1 MSCAARQRREL
12 PAPDGHRVSPFA
24 QAVVGTTESPSGTRT
39 VIVGARSTPSRTT
52 AGHHDVF
59 GTSTPYRPRRNP
71 PPQYRKDDMTASSE
85 DPTAEAATARIDQSD
100 AASLPLPRRSKG
112 SSAIAEAVAA
122 LGPAAASE
130 SEAVPDPGP
139 VLPPPMSAVA
149 AEFAALTGRAADT
162 GTSGGRTDAL
172 AGGVTDHRADITAVP
187 SRSAPRPARRRR
199 ILIAAAAGVGV
210 LLTGSLFL
218 MDGDDGKGRSAAGAG
233 SDTVRGSGQTGDVT
247 DSSDSASPS
256 GESSALEADSTR
268 QSSRQPTPKAG
279 LPTSG
284 GATATAK
291 GGAKNSGAPSG
302 SSSSAAGSS
311 DAAKGVL
318 IRGQGSGRC
327 IDVTGGSSADNTR
340 LQIRDCTSAA
350 RQKWQFASD
359 GTVRALGKCMDVD
372 GGSRT
377 DGAWI
382 KLVACNG
389 TGAQRFRLSA
399 AHDLVNVQADKCV
412 DVTDAGTGNGAE
424 LQLWSCTGGDNQK
437 WSTG

>member
-1 MSCAARQRREL
+1 
-12 PAPDGHRVSPFA
+12 
-24 QAVVGTTESPSGTRT
+24 
-39 VIVGARSTPSRTT
+39 
-52 AGHHDVF
+52 
-59 GTSTPYRPRRNP
+59 
-71 PPQYRKDDMTASSE
+71 MTASSE
-85 DPTAEAATARIDQSD
+85 DPTAEAATARTDQPD
-100 AASLPLPRRSKG
+100 AASPPLPRRSKG
-112 SSAIAEAVAA
+112 PSVIAEAAAA

-139 VLPPPMSAVA
+139 VFPPPMSAVA
-149 AEFAALTGRAADT
+149 AEFAALTEQAPDT

-172 AGGVTDHRADITAVP
+172 AGDVTDHRADITAVP

-199 ILIAAAAGVGV
+199 ILIAAAGVGV

-218 MDGDDGKGRSAAGAG
+218 MDGDDGKGRSAVGAG
-233 SDTVRGSGQTGDVT
+233 SDTVRGSEQTGDVT

-268 QSSRQPTPKAG
+268 RSSRQPTPKTG
-279 LPTSG
+279 LPASG

-291 GGAKNSGAPSG
+291 AGAKNSGAPSG

-311 DAAKGVL
+311 DTAKGVL

-327 IDVTGGSSADNTR
+327 IDVTGGSSTDNTR

-350 RQKWQFASD
+350 RQTWQFASD

-389 TGAQRFRLSA
+389 TGAQRFRLNA

>member
-1 MSCAARQRREL
+1 
-12 PAPDGHRVSPFA
+12 
-24 QAVVGTTESPSGTRT
+24 
-39 VIVGARSTPSRTT
+39 
-52 AGHHDVF
+52 
-59 GTSTPYRPRRNP
+59 
-71 PPQYRKDDMTASSE
+71 MTASSE
-85 DPTAEAATARIDQSD
+85 DPTAEAATARTDQPA
-100 AASLPLPRRSKG
+100 AASLPLPRRPKG
-112 SSAIAEAVAA
+112 PSSIAEAAAA

-149 AEFAALTGRAADT
+149 AEFAALTERAPDT
-162 GTSGGRTDAL
+162 GTSGGRTDAR
-172 AGGVTDHRADITAVP
+172 AGDVTDHRADITAVP

-199 ILIAAAAGVGV
+199 ILIAAAATAGV

-218 MDGDDGKGRSAAGAG
+218 MDGDDGRGRSASGAG
-233 SDTVRGSGQTGDVT
+233 SDTVRGSGPTGDVT

-268 QSSRQPTPKAG
+268 QPTPKAG

-284 GATATAK
+284 GATTTAK

-302 SSSSAAGSS
+302 SSSSAAGSN
-311 DAAKGVL
+311 DTAKGVL
-318 IRGQGSGRC
+318 IRGHGSGRC
-327 IDVTGGSSADNTR
+327 VDVTGGSSADNTR
-340 LQIRDCTSAA
+340 LRIWDCTSAA

-389 TGAQRFRLSA
+389 TGAQRFRLNA

>member
-1 MSCAARQRREL
+1 
-12 PAPDGHRVSPFA
+12 
-24 QAVVGTTESPSGTRT
+24 
-39 VIVGARSTPSRTT
+39 
-52 AGHHDVF
+52 
-59 GTSTPYRPRRNP
+59 
-71 PPQYRKDDMTASSE
+71 MTASSE
-85 DPTAEAATARIDQSD
+85 DPTAEAATARTDQPD
-100 AASLPLPRRSKG
+100 AASLLLPRRSKG
-112 SSAIAEAVAA
+112 PSAIAEAAAA

-130 SEAVPDPGP
+130 SEAVPGP

-149 AEFAALTGRAADT
+149 AEFAALTESAPDT

-172 AGGVTDHRADITAVP
+172 AGDTTDHGTDVTAVP
-187 SRSAPRPARRRR
+187 GRSVPRPARRRKM
-199 ILIAAAAGVGV
+199 LIVAAATVGV

-233 SDTVRGSGQTGDVT
+233 SDTVRGSGRTGDVT

-268 QSSRQPTPKAG
+268 QPSRKPTPKAG
-279 LPTSG
+279 LPASG

-302 SSSSAAGSS
+302 SSSSVAGSGET
-311 DAAKGVL
+311 AKGVL

-327 IDVTGGSSADNTR
+327 IDVTGGNSADNTR
-340 LQIRDCTSAA
+340 LQIWGCTSAA
-350 RQKWQFASD
+350 RQTWQFASD